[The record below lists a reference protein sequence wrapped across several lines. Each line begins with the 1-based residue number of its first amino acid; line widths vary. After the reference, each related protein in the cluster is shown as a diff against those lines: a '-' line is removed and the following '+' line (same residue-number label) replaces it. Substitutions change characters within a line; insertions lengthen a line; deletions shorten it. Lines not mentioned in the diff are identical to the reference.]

1 MRRARITSNT
11 ISSSPCKQ
19 KVMGFSEDVMINV
32 RHLAVF
38 RAVAKTGSV
47 SAAARLLHISQPAVT
62 KTLHIL
68 EESLGLLL
76 FERIKGRLLITPE
89 AQTLMPQVER
99 LFGNVDAVQQLTE
112 EIRQGFA
119 GSLTVATVA
128 TLASSIV
135 SVALGQFHRKHPKVH
150 FDLKAFSTRQVLEA
164 VTNNQVDV
172 GVIDVSESRPDMDV
186 HELCRADIVCVMRSD
201 HQLASLSRITPKD
214 IAKETLIT
222 FTEDTTTG
230 WAVREALR
238 KQKLPVHIAFT
249 VNHTLSAFSLAQ
261 EGSGIAVVDP
271 FPMLLGSFPKLV
283 MRPFRPAIE
292 SRPRVLLSK
301 TRPTSVISGLFVKTL
316 QAVAN
321 EMVAESRLL
330 LKLPQSRT

>member
-1 MRRARITSNT
+1 M
-11 ISSSPCKQ
+11 
-19 KVMGFSEDVMINV
+19 MNV

-38 RAVAKTGSV
+38 RAVVKTGSV

-68 EESLGLLL
+68 EENLGLLL
-76 FERIKGRLLITPE
+76 FQRIKGRLLITPE

-135 SVALGQFHRKHPKVH
+135 SVAIGRFHREHSKVH
-150 FDLKAFSTRQVLEA
+150 FDLKALSTRQVLEA

-172 GVIDVSESRPDMDV
+172 GVIDVSESGPEIDV

-201 HQLASLSRITPKD
+201 HPLARLPRIAPKD

-238 KQKLPVHIAFT
+238 HQKLPVHIAFT

-261 EGSGIAVVDP
+261 EGSGIAIVDP

-292 SRPRVLLSK
+292 SRPRALLSK
-301 TRPTSVISGLFVKTL
+301 TRPASVISGLFVKTL
-316 QAVAN
+316 QAVAD

>member
-1 MRRARITSNT
+1 M
-11 ISSSPCKQ
+11 
-19 KVMGFSEDVMINV
+19 
-32 RHLAVF
+32 
-38 RAVAKTGSV
+38 
-47 SAAARLLHISQPAVT
+47 
-62 KTLHIL
+62 L
-68 EESLGLLL
+68 EESIGLLL

-99 LFGNVDAVQQLTE
+99 LFGNVDAVQKLTE

-119 GSLTVATVA
+119 GSLKIATVA

-135 SVALGQFHRKHPKVH
+135 SVGISRFHREYPKVQ
-150 FDLKAFSTRQVLEA
+150 FDLKAYSTRQVLEA

-172 GVIDVSESRPDMDV
+172 GVIDVSESGPDMDV

-201 HQLASLSRITPKD
+201 HPLAKLSRITPRD
-214 IAKETLIT
+214 IASETMIT
-222 FTEDTTTG
+222 FAEDTTSG
-230 WAVREALR
+230 WAIREALR

-261 EGSGIAVVDP
+261 EGSGVAVVDP

-292 SRPRVLLSK
+292 SRPRVLISK
-301 TRPTSVISGLFVKTL
+301 TRPSSVISGAFVKTL
-316 QAVAN
+316 KVVAD
-321 EMVAESRLL
+321 EMVNESRVL
-330 LKLPQSRT
+330 LKLPQGGPMADAVEPRSGNGRVRRVQRRATTGD

>member
-1 MRRARITSNT
+1 M
-11 ISSSPCKQ
+11 
-19 KVMGFSEDVMINV
+19 NV

-47 SAAARLLHISQPAVT
+47 SSAARLLHISQPAVT

-68 EESLGLLL
+68 EESLGLQL

-99 LFGNVDAVQQLTE
+99 LFVNVDAVQQLSE

-135 SVALGQFHRKHPKVH
+135 SVAISRFHREHPKVH

-164 VTNNQVDV
+164 VSNNQVDV
-172 GVIDVSESRPDMDV
+172 GIIDVSESGTDLEV
-186 HELCRADIVCVMRSD
+186 HELCRADIVCVMRAD
-201 HQLASLSRITPKD
+201 HPLASLSRLTPKD

-222 FTEDTTTG
+222 FAEDTTSG

-249 VNHTLSAFSLAQ
+249 VNHTLAAFSLAQ
-261 EGSGIAVVDP
+261 EGSGIALVDP
-271 FPMLLGSFPKLV
+271 FPMLLGTFPRLV

-301 TRPTSVISGLFVKTL
+301 ARPTSIISGMFVKML
-316 QAVAN
+316 KLVAD
-321 EMVAESRLL
+321 EMVAESRFL
-330 LKLPQSRT
+330 LKSPQSRG

>member
-1 MRRARITSNT
+1 
-11 ISSSPCKQ
+11 
-19 KVMGFSEDVMINV
+19 MINV

-62 KTLHIL
+62 KTLHVL
-68 EESLGLLL
+68 EANLGLRL

-99 LFGNVDAVQQLTE
+99 LFGDVDAVQQLTE
-112 EIRQGFA
+112 EIREGFA

-135 SVALGQFHRKHPKVH
+135 SVAISRFHRGHPKVH
-150 FDLKAFSTRQVLEA
+150 FDLKAFSTRQVFEA
-164 VTNNQVDV
+164 VTNNQVDLGIV
-172 GVIDVSESRPDMDV
+172 DVSEGRPDMDV

-201 HQLASLSRITPKD
+201 HRLAYLPRISPKD
-214 IAKETLIT
+214 IANETIIT
-222 FTEDTTTG
+222 FAEDTTTG
-230 WAVREALR
+230 WAIREALR
-238 KQKLPVHIAFT
+238 KQKLPTHITFT
-249 VNHTLSAFSLAQ
+249 VNQTHSAFSLAQ

-283 MRPFRPAIE
+283 MRPFRPTLE

-301 TRPTSVISGLFVKTL
+301 TRPTSVIAGMFVKTL
-316 QAVAN
+316 QAVA
-321 EMVAESRLL
+321 EELVAESKVL
-330 LKLPQSRT
+330 LKLPQSPASYGRSAGKAD